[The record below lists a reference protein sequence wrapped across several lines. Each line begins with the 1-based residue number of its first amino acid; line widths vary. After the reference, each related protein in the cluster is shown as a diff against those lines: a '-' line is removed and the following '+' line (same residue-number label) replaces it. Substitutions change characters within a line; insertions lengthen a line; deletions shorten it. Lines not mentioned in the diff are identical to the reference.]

1 MKNEL
6 TCDVVEDL
14 LPSYVENLTN
24 TVTNEAILA
33 HVEQCEN
40 CREKLERAKTTDLQG
55 QVTENREIDYLK
67 KTKKGYQK
75 KVMLGVILT
84 GILFL
89 IAIFIRISL
98 AVSYTHLRA
107 HET

>member
-33 HVEQCEN
+33 HVEQCES

-67 KTKKGYQK
+67 KTRKGYQK
-75 KVMLGVILT
+75 K
-84 GILFL
+84 
-89 IAIFIRISL
+89 
-98 AVSYTHLRA
+98 
-107 HET
+107 

>member
-33 HVEQCEN
+33 HVEP
-40 CREKLERAKTTDLQG
+40 
-55 QVTENREIDYLK
+55 
-67 KTKKGYQK
+67 
-75 KVMLGVILT
+75 
-84 GILFL
+84 
-89 IAIFIRISL
+89 
-98 AVSYTHLRA
+98 VSYTHLRA